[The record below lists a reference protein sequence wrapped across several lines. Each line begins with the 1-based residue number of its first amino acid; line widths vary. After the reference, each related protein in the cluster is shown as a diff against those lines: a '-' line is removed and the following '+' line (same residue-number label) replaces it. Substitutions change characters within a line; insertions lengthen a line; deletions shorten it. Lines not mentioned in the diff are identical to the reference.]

1 MTATQ
6 RPWWKDGVVY
16 QIYPASFK
24 DSNGDGVGDF
34 EGIISEL
41 DYIRSI
47 GVDTIWICPMF
58 DSPQV
63 DMGYDVRNY
72 EDVYAPYGTLQD
84 MERLIAETHARGMRI
99 ILDLVVNHTS
109 NLVSCHTAPQTVRCN
124 NSTQH
129 KWFLESRS
137 SKDNPKR
144 DWYIWRPARYENGV
158 RKPPNNWVSNFTGSV
173 WEWDEHTQEYYLHLF
188 CPEQPDLNW
197 ENEETRKA
205 IYKSAME
212 FWLERGVD
220 GFRVDTVNMYSKGEM
235 LDAPITDPGSEW
247 QFAGYQYCNG
257 PRMKEFLGEM
267 NEVLSKYDA
276 MTVGECPNTPD
287 MARVLEY
294 VSAKEKQLN
303 MVFQFDV
310 VDVGQGPYKFQT
322 TPRNWILPDF
332 KKAIARTQDLIR
344 GNDGWTTVFLE
355 NHDQSR
361 SITRFTSDA
370 PEHRV
375 AGGKMLSLMM
385 CALSGTLF
393 IYQGQELGMTN
404 FPKSWTMDEY
414 KDVDS
419 SNYYKMV
426 ARRTNNDPEALEAAH
441 TSLQHL
447 ARDHSRVPI
456 SWSTGPTNGFSPPD
470 AHAKPWMR
478 PLEDADVCNAKQ
490 QQSDKNSVLSYWK
503 RMLAV
508 RKQYN
513 DLLVHGE
520 YDDLDVENLD
530 FFAFTKTWKGKK
542 AFVICNFTDKKQ
554 KLYVPDRVGSWKR
567 ELLCSSVNEP
577 VEEELAAWEGRIYLL
592 AN

>member
-1 MTATQ
+1 MTVAQ
-6 RPWWKDGVVY
+6 RPWWKDAVVY

-24 DSNGDGVGDF
+24 DSNGDGIGDLN
-34 EGIISEL
+34 GIISEL

-47 GVDTIWICPMF
+47 GTDCIWICPMF

-63 DMGYDVRNY
+63 DMGYDIRDY

-84 MERLIAETHARGMRI
+84 MERLIDETHSRGMRI

-109 NLVSCHTAPQTVRCN
+109 D
-124 NSTQH
+124 QH
-129 KWFLESRS
+129 KWFQESRS

-144 DWYIWRPARYENGV
+144 DWYIWRPARYVNGE

-173 WEWDEHTQEYYLHLF
+173 WQWDPQTEEYYLHLF

-197 ENEETRKA
+197 ENPETRQA

-235 LDAPITDPGSEW
+235 LDAPVTDPNSEW
-247 QFAGYQYCNG
+247 QFAGLQYCNG
-257 PRMKEFLGEM
+257 PRMAEFLSEM
-267 NEVLSKYDA
+267 NAILSKYDA

-287 MARVLEY
+287 MKRVLEY

-322 TPRNWILPDF
+322 TPFNWTLPQF
-332 KKAIARTQDLIR
+332 KRAIKQTQDLLLPPS
-344 GNDGWTTVFLE
+344 DGWTTVFLE

-375 AGGKMLSLMM
+375 AGGKMLALMM
-385 CALSGTLF
+385 AALSGTLF

-404 FPKSWTMDEY
+404 FPETWDMSEY

-426 ARRTNNDPEALEAAH
+426 AERTKNDPEALKAAK

-447 ARDHSRVPI
+447 SRDHARVPM
-456 SWSTGPTNGFSPPD
+456 SWSKAKFNGFSPAD
-470 AHAKPWMR
+470 AKAQPWMR
-478 PLEDADVCNAKQ
+478 ALEDAEVCNAADQ
-490 QQSDKNSVLSYWK
+490 QGDKNSVLAFWK
-503 RMLAV
+503 KILKV
-508 RKQYN
+508 RKEWN
-513 DLLVHGE
+513 DLLVHGI
-520 YDDLDVENLD
+520 YQDLDIENEE
-530 FFAFTKTWKGKK
+530 FYCFSKTHGDKK
-542 AFVICNFTDKKQ
+542 AVAICNFTGKEQALAWPAAVRDIKK
-554 KLYVPDRVGSWKR
+554 D
-567 ELLCSSVNEP
+567 LLISSVDDH
-577 VEEELAAWEGRIYLL
+577 VEGTLKAFEGRVYVL
-592 AN
+592 A

>member
-1 MTATQ
+1 MTIAQ
-6 RPWWKDGVVY
+6 RPWWKDAVVY

-34 EGIISEL
+34 NGIISEL

-47 GVDTIWICPMF
+47 GVDVIWICPMF

-63 DMGYDVRNY
+63 DMGYDIRNY
-72 EDVYAPYGTLQD
+72 EDVYAPYGTMQD
-84 MERLIAETHARGMRI
+84 MERLIDETHARGMRI
-99 ILDLVVNHTS
+99 ILDLVINHTS
-109 NLVSCHTAPQTVRCN
+109 D
-124 NSTQH
+124 QH

-137 SKDNPKR
+137 SKHNPKR

-158 RKPPNNWVSNFTGSV
+158 RKAPNNWVSNFTGSV

-197 ENEETRKA
+197 ENPETRQA

-220 GFRVDTVNMYSKGEM
+220 GFRVDTVNMYSKGQM
-235 LDAPITDPGSEW
+235 LDAPVTDPGSEW

-257 PRMKEFLGEM
+257 PRMAEFLSEM
-267 NEVLSKYDA
+267 NAVLAKYDA

-287 MARVLEY
+287 MKRVLQY

-322 TPRNWILPDF
+322 TPKNWTLPQF
-332 KKAIARTQDLIR
+332 KRAMARTQDLIR
-344 GNDGWTTVFLE
+344 SPSDGWTTVFLE

-361 SITRFTSDA
+361 SITRFTSDS
-370 PEHRV
+370 PEHRIP
-375 AGGKMLSLMM
+375 GGKMLSLMM

-393 IYQGQELGMTN
+393 IYQGQEIGMTN
-404 FPKSWTMDEY
+404 FPASWPMSEY

-426 ARRTNNDPEALEAAH
+426 AARTHNDPEALAAAH

-447 ARDHSRVPI
+447 ARDHARVPM
-456 SWSTGPTNGFSPPD
+456 SWSTAPHNGFSPPS
-470 AHAKPWMR
+470 ATSPPWMR
-478 PLEDADVCNAKQ
+478 ALEDAAVCNANQ
-490 QQSDKNSVLSYWK
+490 QQSDKSSVLSFWK
-503 RMLAV
+503 RMLAL
-508 RKQYN
+508 RKQHS
-513 DLLVHGE
+513 DLLVHGQ
-520 YDDLDVENLD
+520 YDDLDLENRD
-530 FFAFTKTWKGKK
+530 FFIFSKSYQGKK
-542 AFVICNFTDKKQ
+542 AVAICNFMDAKKTVQWPAEVRDKKM
-554 KLYVPDRVGSWKR
+554 
-567 ELLCSSVNEP
+567 ELLVSSAEEP
-577 VEEELAAWEGRIYLL
+577 SEGELAPFEGRIYLL
-592 AN
+592 V

>member
-1 MTATQ
+1 MTVTQ

-34 EGIISEL
+34 QGIISEL

-47 GVDTIWICPMF
+47 GVDTIWICPMY

-63 DMGYDVRNY
+63 DMGYDIRNY
-72 EDVYAPYGTLQD
+72 EDVYAPYGTLDD
-84 MERLIAETHARGMRI
+84 MQRLIDETHARGMRI

-109 NLVSCHTAPQTVRCN
+109 D
-124 NSTQH
+124 QH

-144 DWYIWRPARYENGV
+144 DWYIWRPARYVNGE

-205 IYKSAME
+205 IYQSAMV

-247 QFAGYQYCNG
+247 QFAGYEYCNG
-257 PRMKEFLGEM
+257 PRMSEFLGEM
-267 NEVLSKYDA
+267 NEILDRYNA
-276 MTVGECPNTPD
+276 MTVGECPNTKD

-322 TPRNWILPDF
+322 TPRNWVLPDF

-404 FPKSWTMDEY
+404 FPKSWTMDEF

-426 ARRTNNDPEALEAAH
+426 ARRTNNDPAALEAAH

-447 ARDHSRVPI
+447 ARDHARVPM

-470 AHAKPWMR
+470 AHTKPWMR

-490 QQSDKNSVLSYWK
+490 QQTDKDSVLSYWK

-520 YDDLDVENLD
+520 YDDLDVENRD
-530 FFAFTKTWKGKK
+530 FYAFTKTWKGKK
-542 AFVICNFTDKKQ
+542 AFVICNFTDKAQ
-554 KLYVPDRVGSWKR
+554 KVFVPSQVDNAKR
-567 ELLCSSVNEP
+567 ELLISSVNES

-592 AN
+592 AI

>member
-1 MTATQ
+1 MTVVQ

-24 DSNGDGVGDF
+24 DSNGDGIGDF
-34 EGIISEL
+34 NGIISEL

-47 GVDTIWICPMF
+47 GVDVIWICPMY

-63 DMGYDVRNY
+63 DMGYDIRNY
-72 EDVYAPYGTLQD
+72 EDVYAPYGTMQD
-84 MERLIAETHARGMRI
+84 MERLISETHDRGMRI

-109 NLVSCHTAPQTVRCN
+109 D
-124 NSTQH
+124 QH

-144 DWYIWRPARYENGV
+144 DWYIWRPARYVNGE
-158 RKPPNNWVSNFTGSV
+158 RKAPNNWVSNFTGSV
-173 WEWDEHTQEYYLHLF
+173 WQWDEHTQEYYLHLF

-197 ENEETRKA
+197 ENPETRQA

-235 LDAPITDPGSEW
+235 LDAPITDEGSEW

-257 PRMKEFLGEM
+257 PRMAEFLSEM
-267 NEVLSKYDA
+267 NEVLKKYDA

-287 MARVLEY
+287 MKRVLEY
-294 VSAKEKQLN
+294 VSAKGNQLN

-322 TPRNWILPDF
+322 TPRNWTLPQF
-332 KKAIARTQDLIR
+332 KSAIARTQDLIR
-344 GNDGWTTVFLE
+344 APSDGWTTVFLE

-370 PEHRV
+370 PQHRV
-375 AGGKMLSLMM
+375 PGGKMLALMM

-393 IYQGQELGMTN
+393 IYQGQEIGMTN
-404 FPKSWTMDEY
+404 FPRSWGMHEY

-426 ARRTNNDPEALEAAH
+426 EQRTGGDAKACEAAH

-447 ARDHSRVPI
+447 ARDHARVPM
-456 SWSTGPTNGFSPPD
+456 SWSTAPFNGFSPPD
-470 AHAKPWMR
+470 AKTEPWMR
-478 PLEDADVCNAKQ
+478 PLEDADVCNVASQ
-490 QQSDKNSVLSYWK
+490 REDKDSVLGFWK
-503 RMLAV
+503 RMLRV
-508 RKQYN
+508 RKEYK
-513 DLLVHGE
+513 DLLVHGQ
-520 YDDLDVENLD
+520 YDDLDLQNKE
-530 FFAFTKTWKGKK
+530 FFVFSKTWEGKK
-542 AFVICNFTDKKQ
+542 AVCVCNFTQEGRALVWPAQVEGLKMD
-554 KLYVPDRVGSWKR
+554 
-567 ELLCSSVNEP
+567 LLVSSVDEP
-577 VEEELAAWEGRIYLL
+577 VEGELAPFEGRVYLVL
-592 AN
+592 